1 MEASMDSFEALFSEL
16 AVIKAKADNL
26 PLEERRAYA
35 EKIALSF
42 YAAMGGGDSEDEE
55 DWSSIF
61 FLFNAKPH
69 SCREWTMDCKW

>member
-55 DWSSIF
+55 D
-61 FLFNAKPH
+61 
-69 SCREWTMDCKW
+69 

>member
-55 DWSSIF
+55 DW
-61 FLFNAKPH
+61 
-69 SCREWTMDCKW
+69 